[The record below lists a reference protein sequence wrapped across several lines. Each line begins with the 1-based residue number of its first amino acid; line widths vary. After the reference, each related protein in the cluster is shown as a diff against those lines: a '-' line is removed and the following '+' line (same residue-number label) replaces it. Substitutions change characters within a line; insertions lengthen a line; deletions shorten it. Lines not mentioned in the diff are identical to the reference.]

1 MILGI
6 LRETGTE
13 KRVAM
18 LPGEV
23 AVLKKMGI
31 EVLVE
36 LHAGERAYASDD
48 AYLAA
53 GAGSAKRSEVI
64 SAADMLLSV
73 NPLVSEEL
81 SSFREGQVLC
91 SILNPS
97 ENGTW
102 LESVRLKGLTLLA
115 LDLVPRTTRAQ
126 SMDILSSM
134 ATVAGYK
141 AVLEAAF
148 RLPRFFPMFMS
159 AAGTIKPARVLILG
173 AGVAGLQAIAVAR
186 KLGGVV
192 EVFDVRSAVKEEVK
206 SLGGKFIE
214 VEGAREDAA
223 AGGYAVE
230 QSEEFRKKQQELIQN
245 RATASDVVICT
256 AQIPGKRAP
265 LLLLKETIME
275 MKPGSVIVDLAASS
289 GGNCE
294 LTLAG
299 QNIVSGGV
307 SIIGKTDYS
316 SEMSS
321 DASKMFGSNVINLL
335 KIMIDKAGNLVLNM
349 DDDIIKGTIAVHRK
363 EYVGQRIRQIL
374 KRKLILSWRR
384 YWIFSYC
391 TERLF
396 SLSFFL
402 FSWVLRLS
410 AMFLRYFIPR

>member
-6 LRETGTE
+6 LRESGTE
-13 KRVAM
+13 NRVAM

-23 AVLKKMGI
+23 AVLKRMGLEVII
-31 EVLVE
+31 EQQ
-36 LHAGERAYASDD
+36 AGEKAFAPDC
-48 AYLAA
+48 AYLSA
-53 GAGSAKRSEVI
+53 GATLAERSEVI
-64 SAADMLLSV
+64 SRAEMLLSV
-73 NPLVSEEL
+73 NPLISEKM

-97 ENGTW
+97 ENGKW
-102 LESVRLKGLTLLA
+102 LEAVRKKGLTLLA

-141 AVLEAAF
+141 AVLEAAS

-186 KLGGVV
+186 KLGAVV
-192 EVFDVRSAVKEEVK
+192 EVFDVRSVVKEEVK

-214 VEGAREDAA
+214 VAGAIEDAA

-230 QSEEFRKKQQELIQN
+230 QSEEFRKKQQELIQQ
-245 RATASDVVICT
+245 RAAASDVVICT

-265 LLLLKETIME
+265 LLLNKETVLT
-275 MKPGSVIVDLAASS
+275 MKPGSVIVDLASSS

-294 LTLAG
+294 LTSPG
-299 QNIVSGGV
+299 QNMVSGGV

-316 SEMSS
+316 SEMST
-321 DASKMFGSNVINLL
+321 DASKMFGNNVINLL
-335 KIMIDKAGNLVLNM
+335 KIMVDKSGNLVLNM
-349 DDDIIKGTIAVHRK
+349 DDNIIKGTIAVRGK
-363 EYVGQRIRQIL
+363 EYVSQKIKQIL
-374 KRKLILSWRR
+374 NIN
-384 YWIFSYC
+384 
-391 TERLF
+391 
-396 SLSFFL
+396 
-402 FSWVLRLS
+402 
-410 AMFLRYFIPR
+410 